1 MDKASRALR
10 RSGAK
15 LMSLG
20 TAHGALNILLADLK
34 EVKMGAK
41 TFMEAQHQAAQDMM
55 KWAVTEENRA
65 VKDVISNIADLYL
78 MWTDVQKNFMGY
90 LKEYRQVF
98 EMVLEGEKHVAQAR
112 DNHDYCTE
120 KENRARKELKKC
132 SKRASSS
139 ELRLLESRVEMA
151 IQSKNLA
158 DVEVSERI
166 RENEAVKLI
175 RLKEGLL
182 KMSDSYIEMAYKAN
196 IIFGAQ
202 KNVALQ
208 LPDVHGQE
216 LEHIQYSGGS
226 TTRYLVDKVREKLQQ
241 FVPSNVTADP
251 PPPYTPP
258 EPSQPAGGRPD
269 SPEQGRGTQGL
280 DRRGSRDTPSRP
292 CHPPAKPRHS
302 FPQESMTNRPS
313 SGEIRTANSTSDQDL
328 PTYSSSQNN
337 SNQQPVL
344 MHSTSEVIVRSSSGP
359 NIANSD
365 NEDVT
370 QRGRT
375 VSDTIVHTNT
385 VRIVRE
391 SESPRASGRS
401 SPVVGERRE
410 AIEHEGPDTPGAK
423 LYPDI
428 GATNDDQPDKTR
440 PVPTPRT

>member
-112 DNHDYCTE
+112 DNH
-120 KENRARKELKKC
+120 
-132 SKRASSS
+132 RASSS

-216 LEHIQYSGGS
+216 LEHIQYS
-226 TTRYLVDKVREKLQQ
+226 
-241 FVPSNVTADP
+241 VTADP